1 MNKEPIKNGFTA
13 KEYNFQGVTGYMV
26 KQWHEGACIC
36 SQFIPKS
43 AFQSFCE
50 AAGIAPDMIKI
61 TM

>member
-1 MNKEPIKNGFTA
+1 MNKEPTENRFTA
-13 KEYNFQGVTGYMV
+13 EKYNFQGVTGYMV
-26 KQWHEGACIC
+26 KQWHDGICIC

-50 AAGIAPDMIKI
+50 AACIATDMIKR